1 MNNMENNSAFVCIH
15 PEAQI
20 GKNVKIHPFVKIEKG
35 VVVGDNCEIHSFV
48 SLLEGTH
55 LGNDNQIYEGC
66 VIGAVPQEH
75 VHQSNYTEVFI
86 GHGNVIRENVVI
98 NRGIAPDHAT
108 RIGDHNF
115 IMEGVHLSH
124 DVEVGNRCVLGCSSK
139 VTSFCKIDDLVFV
152 GMLCVINKRCRVG
165 RLSFLSAHTVISKH
179 VPPFVRIGG
188 LHGEWQ
194 GVNTGILK
202 ENHFTEKAIRDILF
216 AYRLIYSQFSLD
228 YIKFKLD
235 GQVADSEVTQEIIRF
250 AQESRDLGFSGKEDL
265 KDQKGA

>member
-1 MNNMENNSAFVCIH
+1 MNNMENNNAFVYIH
-15 PEAQI
+15 PEAKI

-55 LGNDNQIYEGC
+55 LGNDNQIYEGS

-75 VHQSNYTEVFI
+75 VHQTEYTELYI
-86 GHGNVIRENVVI
+86 GDGNVIRENVVI
-98 NRGIAPDHAT
+98 NCGIARDHAT

-124 DVEVGNRCVLGCSSK
+124 DVEIGNRCVLGCGTK
-139 VTSFCKIDDLVFV
+139 VTSFCKIDNRVFV
-152 GMLCVINKRCRVG
+152 GILCVINKHCHIG

-179 VPPFVRIGG
+179 VPPFVRVGG
-188 LHGEWQ
+188 LQGEWQ
-194 GVNTGILK
+194 GVNTHILR
-202 ENHFTEKAIRDILF
+202 ESQFSEKTIREILF
-216 AYRLIYSQFSLD
+216 AYRLIYSQYSLD
-228 YIKFKLD
+228 YIRFKLE

-250 AQESRDLGFSGKEDL
+250 AEQSQDLGFSGKEEL
-265 KDQKGA
+265 KD